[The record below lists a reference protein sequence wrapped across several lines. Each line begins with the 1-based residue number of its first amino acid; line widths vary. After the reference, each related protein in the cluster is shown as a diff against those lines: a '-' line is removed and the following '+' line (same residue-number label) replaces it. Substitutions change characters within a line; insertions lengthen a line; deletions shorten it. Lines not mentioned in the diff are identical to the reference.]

1 MIPFRNSSGGG
12 FHETETVVGFTMET
26 DRLSGAAVGAV
37 KKKLD
42 NIAFKVHMFFTIFS
56 SGYGDTTASRS

>member
-37 KKKLD
+37 KKKL
-42 NIAFKVHMFFTIFS
+42 
-56 SGYGDTTASRS
+56 G